1 MCAAKMP
8 LDVRE
13 VMKAAAD
20 TESARSMPISVCVY
34 CDAQTPPDLVD
45 LVRRA
50 FGTRARNATVRVVPY
65 DAGASAAL
73 PGTDLAV
80 LVAGL
85 SPETGMLAG
94 DMRTLGVPVLTVT
107 TMPLIVKEQARAMG
121 CALLEEDVVYPDA
134 SVDGGAL
141 PPTSDFNQEPYP
153 LTIDRQKSLLGRMG
167 AWVVDTFREKRLAF
181 ALAFGFVRRPLS
193 VEFVNATAMQNAG
206 VGLVVIIP
214 GADMPVMTLNQ
225 AKMVLQIAAAYDQK
239 LGKERIGELVAVVGG
254 GFACR
259 AVARQVVA
267 AVPGIGWA
275 VKAGIGYGGTAAMG
289 YAAIAYFEK
298 MGGEGAS
305 AAGVASAVRAEA
317 ARVQAAVR
325 SADNPADAAKAA
337 VSTVVADMAS
347 GAVGA
352 VRGAAP
358 RLRNAVFDACEDA
371 NVNPVDM
378 GKRLLGHVTSARKP
392 K

>member
-20 TESARSMPISVCVY
+20 TEAARSMPLSVCVY
-34 CDAQTPPDLVD
+34 YDVQSPRELVD
-45 LVRRA
+45 LVQHA
-50 FGTRARNATVRVVPY
+50 FSARARNATVRMAQY
-65 DAGASAAL
+65 EASASLVL
-73 PGTDLAV
+73 PGADLAV

-85 SPETGMLAG
+85 SPETGKLANG
-94 DMRTLGVPVLTVT
+94 IRALGVPVLTVT
-107 TMPLIVKEQARAMG
+107 TMPFIVKEQARAMG
-121 CALLEEDVVYPDA
+121 YALLEEDMVYPEI

-153 LTIDRQKSLLGRMG
+153 LTIDRQTSLLGRMG

-193 VEFVNATAMQNAG
+193 IEFVNATAMQNAG
-206 VGLVVIIP
+206 IGLVVIIP

-225 AKMVLQIAAAYDQK
+225 AKMVLQIAAAYDHK
-239 LGKERIGELVAVVGG
+239 LGKERIGELAAVVGG

-267 AVPGIGWA
+267 AMPGFGWA
-275 VKAGIGYGGTAAMG
+275 VKAGIGYGGTVAMG

-298 MGGEGAS
+298 LVGEGFS
-305 AAGVASAVRAEA
+305 AADAMAAARAES
-317 ARVQAAVR
+317 ARVQAAVK
-325 SADNPADAAKAA
+325 SADNLADAAKAA
-337 VSTVVADMAS
+337 VSTVVVDAAS
-347 GAVGA
+347 CMVRAVKGAV
-352 VRGAAP
+352 P
-358 RLRNAVFDACEDA
+358 RLRDAVVDVCENA
-371 NVNPVDM
+371 NVNPIDA
-378 GKRLLGHVTSARKP
+378 GKQLLGHVASARRSE
-392 K
+392 